1 MRLSDT
7 PGRRRRYPDG
17 VMRNA
22 PAARRALTVAAALL
36 LGISYGPASSAQ
48 THDPQLGICANGDA
62 QSRVSAC
69 SQLLART
76 GLDRAT
82 TIAAYINRGN
92 AHDAA
97 DQFDLALKDYQSALD
112 LDSDNWPALRSRAG
126 SYYRRGQLAAAVK
139 DLSQA
144 VTAMPDDVSPL
155 RLRAQLYAE
164 MGQTA
169 RAIEDFSKVLD
180 RNPGDLQAR
189 QARGLALASTGDH
202 ARAILDFNRVLERD
216 PRVRVARAARA
227 FSLFR
232 TREYRLAIL
241 DWDQLLKDD
250 PAQPQIIYCR
260 GAAKLLA
267 GDETGRVDIETV
279 TQQRPDVAAAES
291 AACPIPR

>member
-7 PGRRRRYPDG
+7 PCRRRRYPDG

-112 LDSDNWPALRSRAG
+112 LDSNNWTALRSRAG

-139 DLSQA
+139 DLV
-144 VTAMPDDVSPL
+144 VTHDVVFAKLGSEVIDDRVGVHL
-155 RLRAQLYAE
+155 AGHRA
-164 MGQTA
+164 GT
-169 RAIEDFSKVLD
+169 
-180 RNPGDLQAR
+180 
-189 QARGLALASTGDH
+189 
-202 ARAILDFNRVLERD
+202 ERD
-216 PRVRVARAARA
+216 VQRRR
-227 FSLFR
+227 
-232 TREYRLAIL
+232 
-241 DWDQLLKDD
+241 
-250 PAQPQIIYCR
+250 QP
-260 GAAKLLA
+260 
-267 GDETGRVDIETV
+267 
-279 TQQRPDVAAAES
+279 
-291 AACPIPR
+291 